1 MDVVPRTLSRP
12 EPARMRPSRRLSVL
26 LAGSATALLVGC
38 SGGDDGEPSAAASPT
53 PPAAAPAALVR
64 AAAMATDDQ
73 RSSRYSLTTST
84 ALNDQEVVF
93 LGEGIY
99 DWSED
104 TGQTTYDVPVGT
116 VQQRLVGP
124 DLYLSLPQQ
133 PGTFFKLK
141 VADVAAT
148 PLGGTVDPSSQL
160 HLLAAVARAEVVGQ
174 EEVRGE
180 ATTHYRGSYD
190 VARALRGAR
199 GLQQAAL
206 RSALGAAADVP
217 EAAYDVYL
225 DDAGRLRRLT
235 QTVELP
241 PSPAVGRDSP
251 MKVTTTLELFDF
263 GIDVTVIP
271 PPGGQV
277 RDGAPLLAALRK
289 ALPTPVAPKAVV
301 PEPPRPVPSALPSS
315 PAVPSELPSVP
326 VPVR

>member
-1 MDVVPRTLSRP
+1 
-12 EPARMRPSRRLSVL
+12 MRPSRRLSVL
-26 LAGSATALLVGC
+26 LAGGAAALLVGC
-38 SGGDDGEPSAAASPT
+38 SDGGRGEPQAAPSRAPEA
-53 PPAAAPAALVR
+53 PAPAALVR
-64 AAAMATDDQ
+64 AAAMATDEQ
-73 RSSRYSLTTST
+73 RSSRYTLTTST

-93 LGEGIY
+93 TGEGIY
-99 DWSED
+99 DWSAD
-104 TGQTTYDVPVGT
+104 RGQTTYDVPVGT

-133 PGTFFKLK
+133 PGAFFKLR

-160 HLLAAVARAEVVGQ
+160 HLLAAVAQAEVVGQ

-225 DDAGRLRRLT
+225 DDEGLLRRLT

-241 PSPAVGRDSP
+241 PSPATGRDQP

-263 GIDVTVIP
+263 GITVTVNP
-271 PPGGQV
+271 PPGNTV

-289 ALPTPVAPKAVV
+289 ALPTPKAPTAPVPKAPAPAASSLPSAPAAPKA
-301 PEPPRPVPSALPSS
+301 
-315 PAVPSELPSVP
+315 LPSVP
-326 VPVR
+326 VR